1 MLIKNISRFLVL
13 LGWENTHKKADQ
25 KSWLLWQKKSSFL
38 LVLLFLRLLYCK
50 GVFRKVSIVKPEI
63 GCRRKTT
70 KGAFWAVGRSKM
82 AINAHIAEQ
91 DHNADKLNSS
101 IFFVLCFVM
110 LDILLG
116 IVINSTFE
124 NMQKIGIVFF
134 ILVSFRFFS
143 KQFWKRKFGAFFFCK
158 SMGLWKLLT
167 LSFDS

>member
-1 MLIKNISRFLVL
+1 MKYVTSFFSFIGMR
-13 LGWENTHKKADQ
+13 EHTQ
-25 KSWLLWQKKSSFL
+25 KSRSKKLIVVTKKNLVFL
-38 LVLLFLRLLYCK
+38 LALLFLRLLYCK
-50 GVFRKVSIVKPEI
+50 GVFRKVLIVKPEI

-134 ILVSFRFFS
+134 YSVSFRFFS
-143 KQFWKRKFGAFFFCK
+143 KQF
-158 SMGLWKLLT
+158 
-167 LSFDS
+167 